1 MADELERRVRTL
13 EEELNGER
21 HVTRYAAEQARR
33 GTEAFLGLRSEVALL
48 RADTSQLRVD
58 IATTT
63 AHVDAFAETIAIVS
77 TTLARHGRALDVL
90 LQDVR
95 ELRTEATALRRDMEA
110 INSRLDGLQQE
121 VQQLRSEGTA
131 LRRDVE
137 AINARLDGLQQDVR
151 ELRGGQDELRRG
163 QDELRRGQDGLRSG
177 QDGLRSGQDELRRGQ
192 GELHARLDVLQRE
205 QAAMREEAAARHAE
219 TMAAI
224 RGALGGGA
232 LPAA

>member
-21 HVTRYAAEQARR
+21 HLTRYAAEQARR
-33 GTEAFLGLRSEVALL
+33 GTEAFLGLRAETAGL

-63 AHVDAFAETIAIVS
+63 AHVDAIAENVAIVN

-95 ELRTEATALRRDMEA
+95 ELRGEATALRRDMEA
-110 INSRLDGLQQE
+110 INARLDGLEQE
-121 VQQLRSEGTA
+121 TQQLRSEGTA
-131 LRRDVE
+131 LRLNVE
-137 AINARLDGLQQDVR
+137 AINTRLD
-151 ELRGGQDELRRG
+151 ELG
-163 QDELRRGQDGLRSG
+163 
-177 QDGLRSGQDELRRGQ
+177 RGQ
-192 GELHARLDVLQRE
+192 GELHVRLDVLHRE
-205 QAAMREEAAARHAE
+205 QAAMREEATARHAE
-219 TMAAI
+219 MMAAI

-232 LPAA
+232 PPA

>member
-21 HVTRYAAEQARR
+21 HLTRYAAEQARR
-33 GTEAFLGLRSEVALL
+33 GTEAFLGL

-63 AHVDAFAETIAIVS
+63 AHVDAIAENVAIVN

-95 ELRTEATALRRDMEA
+95 ELRGEATALRRDMEA
-110 INSRLDGLQQE
+110 INARLDGLEQE
-121 VQQLRSEGTA
+121 TQQLRSEGTA
-131 LRRDVE
+131 LRLNVE
-137 AINARLDGLQQDVR
+137 AINTRLD
-151 ELRGGQDELRRG
+151 ELG
-163 QDELRRGQDGLRSG
+163 
-177 QDGLRSGQDELRRGQ
+177 RGQ
-192 GELHARLDVLQRE
+192 GELHVRLDVLHRE
-205 QAAMREEAAARHAE
+205 QAAMREEATARHVE
-219 TMAAI
+219 MMAAI

-232 LPAA
+232 PPA